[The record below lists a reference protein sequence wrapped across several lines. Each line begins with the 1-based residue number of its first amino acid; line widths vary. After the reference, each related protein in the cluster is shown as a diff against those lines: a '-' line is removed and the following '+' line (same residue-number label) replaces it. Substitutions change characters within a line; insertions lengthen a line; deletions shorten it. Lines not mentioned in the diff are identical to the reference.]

1 MKIVGLL
8 FPLAG
13 AQNIEEISFGDLN
26 LNTPMSIK
34 NCKFDFGDFL
44 FAAVCRTSEDAYKE
58 DRFENVGIKA
68 PRSQLYI
75 ASL

>member
-26 LNTPMSIK
+26 LNSPMSIK
-34 NCKFDFGDFL
+34 NCKFDFRDFL
-44 FAAVCRTSEDAYKE
+44 FAAVCRTSEDAY
-58 DRFENVGIKA
+58 
-68 PRSQLYI
+68 
-75 ASL
+75 